1 MTTSDELEEWNLRS
15 FENLMGATKNA
26 NASLKKLGDTLNHS
40 KVDLSDWGG
49 EAADAW
55 RALHGRVRVDIDSQ
69 GRQADAVFNKLAQ
82 IYPEFRGVKTDYEQL
97 KADLARN
104 RFSIA
109 PPGTVVGEIPSS
121 GGSAALQYITA
132 MQAGQS
138 KLDTILARATTVS
151 AEMADAMYAA
161 CGTAAPQHTPATA
174 PKPADAPKPEGTTPA
189 DQLPLPAQGNQIPFP
204 TESTRDNT
212 SPDVSHHLA
221 DNAAPSPLLAGLSA
235 DEWRQR
241 LSTFKPGDPLP
252 DPRTPTGDKAI
263 DALAH
268 AAGQQNTT
276 YAWGGNKSAS
286 GPSPGQGDN
295 GDGANTWHD
304 WDRVGYDCGGLVRY
318 SVQQGAGVD
327 VGMGTN
333 AIDTNSHLGHVAG
346 GVPGSVIGQHA
357 QPGDILIFGENP
369 GGPYSGSNTHHTGL
383 YVGNGYMINAP
394 QSGQPVRVD
403 SLREFR
409 NETTDILRAGP

>member
-1 MTTSDELEEWNLRS
+1 MTTSDELEQWNLRS
-15 FENLMGATKNA
+15 FENLMGATENA
-26 NASLKKLGDTLNHS
+26 NESLKKLGDTLNHS
-40 KVDLSDWGG
+40 TVDLSAWGG

-55 RALHGRVRVDIDSQ
+55 RALHGRVRVDIDGQ
-69 GRQADAVFNKLAQ
+69 GRQAEAVFNKLTQ
-82 IYPEFRGVKTDYEQL
+82 IYPEFRSVKTDYEQL
-97 KADLARN
+97 KSDLARN
-104 RFSIA
+104 RFTIA
-109 PPGTVVGEIPSS
+109 PPGTVVGEIPTS

-132 MQAGQS
+132 MQQGQS
-138 KLDTILARATTVS
+138 KLDTILARATNVS
-151 AEMADAMYAA
+151 AEMAEAMYAA
-161 CGTAAPQHTPATA
+161 CGTAAPQHTPAPP
-174 PKPADAPKPEGTTPA
+174 PKPADTPKPDGTTPA

-241 LSTFKPGDPLP
+241 LSTFTPGDPLP

-295 GDGANTWHD
+295 GDGANRWHD

-318 SVQQGAGVD
+318 SVQQGAGFD
-327 VGMGTN
+327 VGQGTN
-333 AIDTNSHLGHVAG
+333 AIDTNSHFSRPGGGIPSSAVVAEK
-346 GVPGSVIGQHA
+346 A
-357 QPGDILIFGENP
+357 QPGDVLVFG
-369 GGPYSGSNTHHTGL
+369 GSGAYQGSGTAHTGI
-383 YVGNGYMINAP
+383 YIGNGFMINAP
-394 QSGQPVRVD
+394 QSGEPVQVD
-403 SLREFR
+403 KIAGHG
-409 NETTDILRAGP
+409 TTDILRLP